1 MSLNEGTQFPTRPAK
16 AAHLGEHIHREA
28 TESEMPPSV
37 VGRPEDQAARDQGAD
52 IKPLVGGSVSE
63 RFQKSRLI
71 DSFGIPLQFLY
82 PSGPLILPRTV
93 P

>member
-1 MSLNEGTQFPTRPAK
+1 MDTPTGYQPTRANQVTAGLGTQFPTRPAK

-52 IKPLVGGSVSE
+52 IKPLVGGSVS
-63 RFQKSRLI
+63 
-71 DSFGIPLQFLY
+71 
-82 PSGPLILPRTV
+82 
-93 P
+93 